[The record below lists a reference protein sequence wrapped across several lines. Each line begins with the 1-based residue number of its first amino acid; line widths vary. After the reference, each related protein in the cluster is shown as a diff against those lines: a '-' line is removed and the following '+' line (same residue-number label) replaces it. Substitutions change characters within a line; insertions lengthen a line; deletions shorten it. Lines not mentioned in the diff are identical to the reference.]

1 MPSLKLLF
9 SLISAICT
17 ALPARSVKTFIELL
31 LGAMF
36 TNSGHITQTVLAL
49 NLSLTWTSYYK
60 FLGNGKWVWKKVVL
74 QYIFVITN
82 FIYDEGDETLYIS
95 IDDTAVYRSS
105 KKAPCVKFDYEHSN
119 KQNRSKYVLAQTWVS
134 AAITIFNKEGKPIC
148 IPAISDLAEVKG
160 NATKIEKALDL
171 LTDINCA
178 VKKDFRKVL
187 LVDAWF
193 MKKSFILP
201 AIDLGYQVIGQ
212 VRKDTILYLP
222 LECKTKK
229 GKGRPKKNGA
239 IFTLDEALKMR
250 FKIKELFIYGKM
262 NKVKYIS
269 KLVHVKF
276 LKGRL
281 VRAVWCQIYDEK
293 KNKWSKPSLIIST
306 NHELEAETII
316 TEYAYRWPIESFFN
330 EIKNHWG
337 MKEAWQQKKE
347 TLLRWFHINCMAYG
361 LFSIFTNYAAIKNKN
376 ILDYLPWRNKY
387 EITVGMLR
395 TYCQIHFSNVSIREL
410 WSDKDNKIIYTTNDK
425 LPITTRKT
433 G

>member
-1 MPSLKLLF
+1 MQKQSC
-9 SLISAICT
+9 IC
-17 ALPARSVKTFIELL
+17 
-31 LGAMF
+31 
-36 TNSGHITQTVLAL
+36 
-49 NLSLTWTSYYK
+49 
-60 FLGNGKWVWKKVVL
+60 
-74 QYIFVITN
+74 
-82 FIYDEGDETLYIS
+82 
-95 IDDTAVYRSS
+95 
-105 KKAPCVKFDYEHSN
+105 
-119 KQNRSKYVLAQTWVS
+119 
-134 AAITIFNKEGKPIC
+134 
-148 IPAISDLAEVKG
+148 
-160 NATKIEKALDL
+160 
-171 LTDINCA
+171 
-178 VKKDFRKVL
+178 
-187 LVDAWF
+187 
-193 MKKSFILP
+193 
-201 AIDLGYQVIGQ
+201 
-212 VRKDTILYLP
+212 
-222 LECKTKK
+222 
-229 GKGRPKKNGA
+229 KKNGA
-239 IFTLDEALKMR
+239 IFTLDEALKMH

-306 NHELEAETII
+306 NHELDAETII

-425 LPITTRKT
+425 LSITTRKT